1 MSGGQQLLLSDTL
14 DQPYI
19 QAAFALRPPP
29 PRSFTAGSEA
39 PLLAEMNMAL
49 MDPATPPARPGA
61 IVVLSVGDPVPA
73 GAQRLFDE
81 VTPRARLA
89 IGTSPVQYE
98 TIVVYRLR

>member
-1 MSGGQQLLLSDTL
+1 
-14 DQPYI
+14 
-19 QAAFALRPPP
+19 
-29 PRSFTAGSEA
+29 
-39 PLLAEMNMAL
+39 